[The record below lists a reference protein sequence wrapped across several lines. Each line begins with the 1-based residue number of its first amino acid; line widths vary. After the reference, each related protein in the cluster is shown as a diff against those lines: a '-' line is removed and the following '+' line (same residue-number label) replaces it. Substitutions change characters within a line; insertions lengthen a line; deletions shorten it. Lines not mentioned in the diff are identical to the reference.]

1 LRIDTA
7 VHLQTAG
14 QSLSLHRE
22 TIQEK
27 EMSRKAKLNYTIDV
41 IIGLAFILS
50 ALSGLVLFFVPGG
63 YQGGL
68 NPYYLQPALLLNVRT
83 WKTLHTWGSIAMIA
97 GVGAHLVLHWSWIV
111 CVSKRLVRDWTQGL
125 VERKADRE
133 CPILGEGR

>member
-63 YQGGL
+63 YQGGR
-68 NPYYLQPALLLNVRT
+68 NPYYLQPALLTTGTFCAIVVPRKYPLN
-83 WKTLHTWGSIAMIA
+83 
-97 GVGAHLVLHWSWIV
+97 
-111 CVSKRLVRDWTQGL
+111 
-125 VERKADRE
+125 
-133 CPILGEGR
+133 ILGDRQHLAGSSAVKMTTVPSFLR